1 MTAPTEHTGH
11 TAAAAIIGSGWMST
25 VHVEALRRIGV
36 EVRGIAGLTGDD
48 ARRAATAMGI
58 PRAYDSVQE
67 ALADPQITT
76 VHIVSP
82 NDVHVEQATAALRAG
97 KHVVCE
103 KPLGVDT
110 AQTADLVA
118 LAAQSGLVNAICFN
132 VRFYPH
138 NHNAAG
144 LVASGRIGAPRF
156 VTGSYHQDWL
166 ALDTDWNWRLEAAR
180 QGHLRA
186 VGDIGSHWLD
196 LVGFVSGRRITEVF
210 ADLTTFIPERQRP
223 AGEVQTFASAG
234 DVERVPEPMSSD
246 DAAGLLL
253 RFEDGARGACTVS
266 QVSFG
271 RKNRISWELSG
282 STSSLAWCSED
293 PEMLWIGHRG
303 LPNEVMQTDPNVMS
317 APGAAVSA
325 YPVGHVQ
332 GYPDTFRAL
341 FAAVYADIDAGRPAP
356 APAYPTFAVGH
367 DVMLVCDAIAESART
382 GSWAPVRRK

>member
-1 MTAPTEHTGH
+1 M
-11 TAAAAIIGSGWMST
+11 
-25 VHVEALRRIGV
+25 
-36 EVRGIAGLTGDD
+36 
-48 ARRAATAMGI
+48 
-58 PRAYDSVQE
+58 
-67 ALADPQITT
+67 
-76 VHIVSP
+76 
-82 NDVHVEQATAALRAG
+82 
-97 KHVVCE
+97 
-103 KPLGVDT
+103 
-110 AQTADLVA
+110 
-118 LAAQSGLVNAICFN
+118 
-132 VRFYPH
+132 
-138 NHNAAG
+138 
-144 LVASGRIGAPRF
+144 
-156 VTGSYHQDWL
+156 
-166 ALDTDWNWRLEAAR
+166 
-180 QGHLRA
+180 
-186 VGDIGSHWLD
+186 
-196 LVGFVSGRRITEVF
+196 
-210 ADLTTFIPERQRP
+210 
-223 AGEVQTFASAG
+223 QTFASAG

-341 FAAVYADIDAGRPAP
+341 FTAVYADIAAGRPAP

>member
-1 MTAPTEHTGH
+1 
-11 TAAAAIIGSGWMST
+11 MST
-25 VHVEALRRIGV
+25 VHTEALRRIGV
-36 EVRGIAGLTGDD
+36 EVRGIAGLTADN
-48 ARRAATAMGI
+48 AREAAEAMGI
-58 PRAYDSVQE
+58 PRAYDSVEE
-67 ALADPQITT
+67 ALADPEITS

-110 AQTADLVA
+110 AQTAELVA
-118 LAAQSGLVNAICFN
+118 LAADSGLVNAICFN
-132 VRFYPH
+132 VRYYPH

-144 LVASGRIGAPRF
+144 LVAAGAIGAPRF
-156 VTGSYHQDWL
+156 VSGSYHQDWL
-166 ALDTDWNWRLEAAR
+166 ALDTDWNWRLEASR
-180 QGHLRA
+180 QGRLRA

-196 LVGFVSGRRITEVF
+196 LVGFVSGRQVTEVF

-223 AGEVQTFASAG
+223 AGDVPTFASAG

-253 RFEDGARGACTVS
+253 RFNDGARGACTVS

-282 STSSLAWCSED
+282 ASSSLAWCSED

-303 LPNEVMQTDPNVMS
+303 AANEIMQTDPSVMS
-317 APGAAVSA
+317 ARGAAVSA

-341 FAAVYADIDAGRPAP
+341 FSAVYADIADGRSTPM
-356 APAYPTFAVGH
+356 PAYPTFADGH
-367 DVMLVCDAIAESART
+367 DVMLVCDAIVESART
-382 GSWAPVRRK
+382 GTWAPVRR

>member
-1 MTAPTEHTGH
+1 VTAPVGT
-11 TAAAAIIGSGWMST
+11 AAAIIGSGWMST
-25 VHVEALRRIGV
+25 VHTEALRRIGV
-36 EVRGIAGLTGDD
+36 EVRGIAGLTAEN
-48 ARRAATAMGI
+48 ARQAADAMGI
-58 PRAYDSVQE
+58 PRAYDSVDE
-67 ALADPQITT
+67 ALGDPEITS

-82 NDVHVEQATAALRAG
+82 NDVHVEQAAAALRAG

-103 KPLGVDT
+103 KPLGVDSSQ
-110 AQTADLVA
+110 AADLVA
-118 LAAQSGLVNAICFN
+118 LAAGSGLVNAVCFN

-144 LVASGRIGAPRF
+144 LVSSGAIGDPRF
-156 VTGSYHQDWL
+156 VSGSYHQDWL

-196 LVGFVSGRRITEVF
+196 LVSFVSGRRVTEVF
-210 ADLTTFIPERQRP
+210 ADLTTFITERQRP
-223 AGEVQTFASAG
+223 SGEVKTFAAAG
-234 DVERVPEPMSSD
+234 DGSRVPEPMASD
-246 DAAGLLL
+246 DAAALLL
-253 RFEDGARGACTVS
+253 RLEDGARGACTVS

-282 STSSLAWCSED
+282 TSSSLAWCSED

-303 LPNEVMQTDPNVMS
+303 SPNEIMQTDPSLMS
-317 APGAAVSA
+317 ARGAAVSA

-341 FAAVYADIDAGRPAP
+341 FSAVYSDIARGGPEPD
-356 APAYPTFAVGH
+356 PAYPTFADGH
-367 DVMLVCDAIAESART
+367 DVMLVCDAIVESART
-382 GSWAPVRRK
+382 GTWAPVRRK

>member
-1 MTAPTEHTGH
+1 MSAPSGIT
-11 TAAAAIIGSGWMST
+11 AAIIGSGWMST
-25 VHVEALRRIGV
+25 VHTEALRRIGV
-36 EVRGIAGLTGDD
+36 EVRGIAGLTAEN
-48 ARRAATAMGI
+48 ARQAAEVMGI
-58 PRAYDSVQE
+58 PRAYASVEE
-67 ALADPQITT
+67 ALGDPEITS

-82 NDVHVEQATAALRAG
+82 NDVHVEQASAALRAG

-110 AQTADLVA
+110 SQTADLVA
-118 LAAQSGLVNAICFN
+118 LAAESGLVNAICFN
-132 VRFYPH
+132 VRYYPH

-144 LVASGRIGAPRF
+144 LVASGSIGGPRF
-156 VTGSYHQDWL
+156 VSGSYHQDWL
-166 ALDTDWNWRLEAAR
+166 ALDTDWNWRLEASR

-196 LVGFVSGRRITEVF
+196 LVGFVSGRRVTEVF

-223 AGEVQTFASAG
+223 VGEVLTFASAG
-234 DVERVPEPMSSD
+234 DVERIPEPMSSD

-253 RFEDGARGACTVS
+253 RFDDGARGACTVS

-282 STSSLAWCSED
+282 STASLAWCSED

-303 LPNEVMQTDPNVMS
+303 APNEIMQTDPTVMS
-317 APGAAVSA
+317 ARGAAVSA

-341 FAAVYADIDAGRPAP
+341 FSAVYADIANGAASPGP
-356 APAYPTFAVGH
+356 SYPTFADGH
-367 DVMLVCDAIAESART
+367 DVMLVCDAIVESARLGT
-382 GSWAPVRRK
+382 WAPVRRK